1 MTSPHIFYVTQTIF
15 SNISKIIERGKK
27 SSTYKYALL
36 RGTIDIIQENSP
48 YLSYKND
55 KVYVPLGLL
64 VEKWILYYY
73 PIFELDISQN
83 TSKNSS
89 FELRLKALIKY
100 YEKKGNFSAFYN
112 DLHKNNIPDEFKL
125 EFFELLRSIRETIC
139 DMPMKHIGNV
149 LTKNHYSIFK
159 PTKYK
164 IFKSNFHKYSDR
176 ENIINDFGEF
186 SIPIAYYEAFKIF
199 GSFINGKD
207 SILFKWAEFSAKA
220 SGDNLSIGNVVT
232 QVLKSP
238 ITEREIL
245 ESKKLYK
252 QILEKKGNVY
262 CVWTGKKLKKYDVD
276 HIIPFSVWKNNDL
289 WNLLPSNSNINRNQ
303 KKDKIPSPILIEKQ
317 KDIILNYWNLI
328 FKEQSVRFKKEFQI
342 ALLGNLSFDEWQQNV
357 ISQLKESC
365 TYLIENRGFEEWKN

>member
-1 MTSPHIFYVTQTIF
+1 MDKTIF
-15 SNISKIIERGKK
+15 SNISKIIERGRK
-27 SSTYKYALL
+27 SSTYKFALL
-36 RGTIDIIQENSP
+36 RGTIEIIDENSP
-48 YLSYKND
+48 YIYLKDNEAIF
-55 KVYVPLGLL
+55 PLGLL

-73 PIFELDISQN
+73 PIYELDISQN

-100 YEKKGNFSAFYN
+100 YEQKGGFSAFYN
-112 DLHKNNIPDEFKL
+112 DLNKNNIPDEFKL
-125 EFFELLRSIRETIC
+125 EFFELLRSIRDTIC

-149 LTKNHYSIFK
+149 LTKNHNSIYK
-159 PTKYK
+159 PSKNK
-164 IFKSNFHKYSDR
+164 IFKSNFNKYSDR

-220 SGDNLSIGNVVT
+220 SGENFNIGSVVT

-252 QILEKKGNVY
+252 NILEKKGKVY
-262 CVWTGKKLKKYDVD
+262 CVWTGKKLNQYDID

-289 WNLLPSNSNINRNQ
+289 WNLLPSTASLNRFS
-303 KKDKIPSPILIEKQ
+303 KRDKIPSPTLVEKQ
-317 KDIILNYWNLI
+317 KDIILDYWDLI
-328 FKEQSVRFKKEFQI
+328 HKEQSDRFQKEIQI
-342 ALLGNLSFDEWQQNV
+342 TLLGNKPFASWKENG
-357 ISQLKESC
+357 ITQLKESC
-365 TYLIENRGFEEWKN
+365 NYLIENRGFEEWKI